1 MRIAF
6 DLDDTLLCSRY
17 QFPTESP
24 EKSFFARVLS
34 YEPLREGTK
43 EIFEFCK
50 TQGWQTW
57 IYTTSYRT
65 PGYIRRLFWLYGIQ
79 LDGVIN
85 QSIHERKVS
94 VRSSKHP
101 PTFGI
106 DILIDD
112 SVGVEMEGQ
121 KYYFK
126 VCCIRVDEENWID
139 KIKKFLLENQYN

>member
-17 QFPTESP
+17 RFPTELP
-24 EKSFFARVLS
+24 TRSFFARVIS
-34 YEPLREGTK
+34 YEQLREGTK
-43 EIFEFCK
+43 ELFEFCK

-65 PGYIRRLFWLYGIQ
+65 PSYIRRIFWLYGIR

-94 VRSSKHP
+94 VRSSKYP

-112 SVGVEMEGQ
+112 SKGVEIEGQ
-121 KYYFK
+121 KYSFK
-126 VCCIRVDEENWID
+126 VCCIKVGEEKWIE
-139 KIKKFLLENQYN
+139 KIKRFLVENQYN